1 MLDNGCARQKY
12 VVMSAKKSLL
22 RAQREREPYVQN
34 LLITKKIYKYSAT
47 FLLASAVALLTGCG
61 DGGTVAG
68 TTSVGANNTVATLQ
82 ISGAPT
88 TVQSDGSTT
97 SLITV
102 AAVSTTNSSIAGAV
116 VTLVTDTGLLSAS
129 TVTTDSTGKATLT
142 FSSGTANKDNRTAT
156 ITATAGTAS
165 ALLPVQV
172 VGSTLALSATS
183 TSLQSSGASPVTM
196 TVTAKDAGGTAISGA
211 TVTLTQTGSAT
222 VTLTP
227 SSGTTDASGK
237 LSVSVAGAGVAAG
250 TATVR
255 AAAVG
260 ATATL
265 DFNVTVGTTFG
276 INQVTLNAGTAVVPT
291 SPKATAMGIGDSLV
305 VQVAAPGS
313 TSVIF
318 ATTIGTW
325 VGAPVATPNV
335 IAVAP
340 AAGVATA
347 TLNTASAGIANVQ
360 VYDVTTPSLS
370 DTMSVAMTAKTA
382 ASISL
387 QASPTVV
394 AKSVGSTVG
403 YSNLVASVYDAT
415 GAPVGGAPVA
425 FSIVSGTG
433 TNSGETVSPVVVFTA
448 SSLANGLALGAAPTT
463 FTSGSLS
470 STGSGVHVRASVV
483 GTTITTQPIPNT
495 VTGLPVNGTSSSLD
509 TAIFVGGTAGSV
521 AFGQA
526 AKIVDAGGTSTIYT
540 FPMSV
545 LVADSS
551 GSPAPLGTVVSISAR
566 PIAWSTGSGCVPDAD
581 TATTGTFYNE
591 DANDNLILDA
601 LEDGFRKR
609 YYTGVVI
616 AGGTLN
622 NTITPVNSYGGT
634 VSSTNP
640 ADLPGTTTTDA
651 SGLATFNL
659 TYTKSSAHW
668 IISRIRAQAVVQG
681 TPAVGQ
687 LDFRLAA
694 SLVDSDPVNG
704 ICFLPPSPFTF

>member
-1 MLDNGCARQKY
+1 M
-12 VVMSAKKSLL
+12 
-22 RAQREREPYVQN
+22 QN
-34 LLITKKIYKYSAT
+34 LLFTKKIYKFSAT

-102 AAVSTTNSSIAGAV
+102 AAVSTTNSSVAGAV

-142 FSSGTANKDNRTAT
+142 FSSGTANKANRTAT

-183 TSLQSSGASPVTM
+183 GSLQSSGASPVTM
-196 TVTAKDAGGTAISGA
+196 TVTANDAGGKPISDA
-211 TVTLTQTGSAT
+211 TVILTQTGSAT

-276 INQVTLNAGTAVVPT
+276 ISQVTLNAGTAVVPT

-347 TLNTASAGIANVQ
+347 TLNTASAGVANVQ
-360 VYDVTTPSLS
+360 VYDATTPSLS

-387 QASPTVV
+387 QASRTVV
-394 AKSVGSTVG
+394 PKSVGSTVG
-403 YSNLVASVYDAT
+403 YSNLVATVYDAT

-448 SSLANGLALGAAPTT
+448 GSLANGLALGAAPTT

-470 STGSGVHVRASVV
+470 STASGVHVRASVV
-483 GTTITTQPIPNT
+483 GTTITTQPIGVTNT
-495 VTGLPVNGTSSSLD
+495 TSSSLD
-509 TAIFVGGTAGSV
+509 TAIIVGGTAGSV

-526 AKIVDAGGTSTIYT
+526 AKIIDLGGTSTIYS

-545 LVADSS
+545 LVADSN
-551 GSPAPLGTVVSISAR
+551 GSPAPLGTVVNISVR
-566 PIAWSTGSGCVPDAD
+566 PIAWSTGAPCSIDPD
-581 TATTGTFYNE
+581 TATTGTFWNE
-591 DANDNLILDA
+591 DTNENLILDA
-601 LEDGFRKR
+601 AEDGTRKH
-609 YYTGVVI
+609 YYTGVVE
-616 AGGTLN
+616 AGGSKN
-622 NTITPVNSYGGT
+622 NSITPENSYGGT
-634 VSSTNP
+634 LASTNP
-640 ADLPGTTTTDA
+640 ADSPGTTTTDA
-651 SGLATFNL
+651 NGLATFNL
-659 TYTKSSAHW
+659 TYTKSSAFW
-668 IISRIRAQAVVQG
+668 VISRIRAQAVIQG
-681 TPAVGQ
+681 TPAVGE
-687 LDFRLAA
+687 LNWRLVA
-694 SLVDSDPVNG
+694 SEADATPTK
-704 ICFLPPSPFTF
+704 CYLPGSPFVF